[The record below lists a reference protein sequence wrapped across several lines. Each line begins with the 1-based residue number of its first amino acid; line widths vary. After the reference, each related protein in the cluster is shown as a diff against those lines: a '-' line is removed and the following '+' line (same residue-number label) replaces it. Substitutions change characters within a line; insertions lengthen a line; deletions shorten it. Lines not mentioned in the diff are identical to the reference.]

1 MRDDVLAVYLTFPD
15 EASAEHLA
23 RLLVE
28 RRLAACVNLM
38 PGARSFYRWQG
49 AVHTDVE
56 VLAVAKTRAG
66 RLDALVAAVRE
77 EHPFDLPCVVAYP
90 ATGGDAAYL
99 DWVRAET
106 REEAADETETDRR
119 GQPPR
124 GA

>member
-90 ATGGDAAYL
+90 AAGGDAAYL
-99 DWVRAET
+99 DWVRSET
-106 REEAADETETDRR
+106 RAEATDEGER
-119 GQPPR
+119 GQPPSD
-124 GA
+124 A

>member
-1 MRDDVLAVYLTFPD
+1 MPNDVLAVYLTFPD

-28 RRLAACVNLM
+28 RRLAACVNVV
-38 PGARSFYRWQG
+38 PGARSFYRWKG
-49 AVHTDVE
+49 AVHADVE
-56 VLAVAKTRAG
+56 VLAVAKTRSG

-90 ATGGDAAYL
+90 ATGGDADYL

-106 REEAADETETDRR
+106 RPEATGEAETDSR

-124 GA
+124 DA